1 MNQISIFYPVFVQ
14 ALLALVVGGLMA
26 VARARAITSMD
37 RQRGNPD
44 LALGR
49 VVWPEDAAKRAASY
63 ANQFEL
69 PVLFYAVT
77 AFALIAKGADLIMI
91 VLAWAFVLTRLVH
104 AAIHIG
110 PNKVRWRSPAF
121 GLGFLI
127 VLLMWV
133 RLLLH
138 VVTRGIVV

>member
-14 ALLALVVGGLMA
+14 ALLTIAIGGMMA
-26 VARARAITSMD
+26 IARSRAIANMD
-37 RQRGNPD
+37 RQRSNPD

-49 VVWPEDAAKRAASY
+49 AVWPEDAAKRAANFS
-63 ANQFEL
+63 NQFEL

-91 VLAWAFVLTRLVH
+91 VLAWAFVLSRIVH

-110 PNKVRWRSPAF
+110 PNTVSWRSMSFAA
-121 GLGFLI
+121 GCVI

-133 RLLLH
+133 KLFLH